1 MDEEKLM
8 DEEEEKGL
16 NLGEMPTSST
26 VDAPVEEGHREEL
39 VELSDIKLLEDMNKD
54 QLQEYAITRLGTD
67 LKLSERVKLLR
78 TKVMHMIR
86 DKLKAG
92 EEQESP
98 ASTSVTNDKSGPA
111 RASNQPEFIF
121 NPLNRR
127 VFEWT
132 EALGARIDYIPCW
145 LVDIKGN
152 RL

>member
-1 MDEEKLM
+1 MGEEDLNNLLT
-8 DEEEEKGL
+8 EEEKSL
-16 NLGEMPTSST
+16 DLEEAPT
-26 VDAPVEEGHREEL
+26 AEGHREEL

-92 EEQESP
+92 KEQESS
-98 ASTSVTNDKSGPA
+98 ASTSLTNDKSGPA

-145 LVDIKGN
+145 LVDAKGA